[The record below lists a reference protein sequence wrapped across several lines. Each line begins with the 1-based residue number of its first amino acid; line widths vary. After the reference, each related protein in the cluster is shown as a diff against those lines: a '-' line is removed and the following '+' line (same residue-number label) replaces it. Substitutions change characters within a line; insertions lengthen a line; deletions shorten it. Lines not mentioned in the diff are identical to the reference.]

1 MRRVVK
7 GDLSEEMALELNPKE
22 PAGQSSNTQEG
33 RPHGHRLQGWNAL
46 LFRKLEH
53 ADAAGHKARV
63 LE

>member
-7 GDLSEEMALELNPKE
+7 GDLSEEMALEMNQKE

-33 RPHGHRLQGWNAL
+33 RPHGDRIWGWNAL

-53 ADAAGHKARV
+53 ADAAGHKAGV
-63 LE
+63 LG